1 MKKDIKE
8 LLLGFKKLLHAE
20 FGNQLS
26 QVILFGSYANGKATE
41 LSDIDIAVILNYD
54 ADWQTKQKIIDLAFE
69 AEGDSGRLLNV
80 IVFSRNEFE
89 NRSID
94 SLMLIE
100 NITEQG
106 IPV

>member
-1 MKKDIKE
+1 MKKNIKNI
-8 LLLGFKKLLHAE
+8 LLGFKNLLHNE
-20 FGNQLS
+20 FGNRLS

-41 LSDIDIAVILNYD
+41 ASDIDIAVILNFD
-54 ADWQTKQKIIDLAFE
+54 ADWQTRQKIHDLAFE

-80 IVFSRNEFE
+80 NVFSKNEFE
-89 NRSID
+89 KRSID

-100 NITEQG
+100 NIIEQG